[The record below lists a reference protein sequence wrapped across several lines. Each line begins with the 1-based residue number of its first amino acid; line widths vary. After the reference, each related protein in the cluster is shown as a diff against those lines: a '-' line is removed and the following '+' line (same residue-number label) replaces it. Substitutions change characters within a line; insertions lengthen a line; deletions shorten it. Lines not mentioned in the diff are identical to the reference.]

1 MTRKVVIESADYG
14 NYEGETFEQAID
26 KAIEEFAQY
35 DSETFEIDTV
45 EVDGY
50 FLCESSTDEIQAEIE
65 DGAKRWKK
73 EAELEYKGRT
83 EWTHP
88 DTGGRI

>member
-1 MTRKVVIESADYG
+1 MI
-14 NYEGETFEQAID
+14 F
-26 KAIEEFAQY
+26 
-35 DSETFEIDTV
+35 
-45 EVDGY
+45 DGY